1 MRLRADRSSLTRIEL
16 ANPGDARAFRR
27 GMPLHIT
34 APSGWLSRLILR
46 LTRWRRPRFIV
57 VAVDT
62 KHGSVCLREERWSW
76 RRWRWERV
84 A

>member
-1 MRLRADRSSLTRIEL
+1 MRHRPDRSSLTGIEL
-16 ANPGDARAFRR
+16 ANPGDARFLHR
-27 GMPLHIT
+27 GMPIQIT
-34 APSGWLSRLILR
+34 GPSSWLSRLILR